1 MRYFQNMGLRLL
13 KSFRQNR
20 FERLFKPFVVF
31 QEGGSHASLDFI
43 SQLNKFLGSHFF
55 RIFHK
60 VNISNTLY
68 KTFA

>member
-1 MRYFQNMGLRLL
+1 MKYYWNMGSSQLELL
-13 KSFRQNR
+13 HQDRSKGF
-20 FERLFKPFVVF
+20 FEPFVVF